1 MQEPRLS
8 PKIEAYIRVM
18 SELHDLRIKRGIYPA
33 DYTREVNAEID
44 RIRARLMASARRAQ
58 TAEQLAKMFEENPE
72 LARKWK
78 LMKLQTGY
86 INAVKRQD
94 KIYKEIKAQE
104 GAQP

>member
-1 MQEPRLS
+1 MLEPILS
-8 PKIEAYIRVM
+8 PKIEAYITVLDKIRTLKL
-18 SELHDLRIKRGIYPA
+18 SRGLYNA
-33 DYTREVNAEID
+33 QYTREVNAEID
-44 RIRARLMASARRAQ
+44 RIRARLFAAAKRAK

-86 INAVKRQD
+86 INAAKRQD